1 MVCLRLV
8 AQRNFC
14 SYVNSKIL
22 KKFRG
27 FAHRENRLYYL
38 LPACFSLIS
47 EQCEYWG
54 ASFSASARDED
65 RCAMKTNDNVYFNGM
80 LEDASARAPVFYL
93 YFHSRYICHEESLF
107 PPHSN
112 RWS

>member
-1 MVCLRLV
+1 
-8 AQRNFC
+8 
-14 SYVNSKIL
+14 
-22 KKFRG
+22 
-27 FAHRENRLYYL
+27 
-38 LPACFSLIS
+38 
-47 EQCEYWG
+47 
-54 ASFSASARDED
+54 
-65 RCAMKTNDNVYFNGM
+65 MKTNDNVYFNGM